1 MGWHGALNSSQTLR
15 RGLRPHQRKI
25 CWRPQK
31 VGIVR
36 TNNKPPKN
44 PPYLSDQWHQPVS
57 NILFNSDCLPEK
69 NEINHQPTFICYW
82 QRKTRC
88 LHSSASSLGVQL
100 QPVKKPLQASE
111 MHHVITKSVLNLL
124 AFPKL
129 CHVKPRNS
137 SMCCGSIP
145 QCYCYTIIQCYI
157 ILYPMIYSFS
167 NPFPGSPTEK
177 KNSYPLVIC
186 YIAIENGHRNT

>member
-36 TNNKPPKN
+36 TNDKPPKN

-69 NEINHQPTFICYW
+69 KWNQPPTNIH
-82 QRKTRC
+82 
-88 LHSSASSLGVQL
+88 L
-100 QPVKKPLQASE
+100 
-111 MHHVITKSVLNLL
+111 LL
-124 AFPKL
+124 ATKNTLSAFVRFIFGCPTAAGKEATTSL
-129 CHVKPRNS
+129 RDASRNYEISSESPRVSQTLPCETTKFINVLWLYS
-137 SMCCGSIP
+137 TMLLL
-145 QCYCYTIIQCYI
+145 YNHTMLYHIISNDIFLFQ
-157 ILYPMIYSFS
+157 SFS
-167 NPFPGSPTEK
+167 RISDRK
-177 KNSYPLVIC
+177 KTHTLW
-186 YIAIENGHRNT
+186 